1 MSYRG
6 KKHNVI
12 NSAFYDYSFLFMLT
26 CLVDSATIVIDSMFS
41 KSLGTNALAA
51 QGMCTPSF
59 VLCAILANM
68 LTTGIRSR
76 CSASMSMGNTKE
88 IRKYFSTGCFFIVV
102 LAVIT
107 TVGCFVFLNTL
118 VRLFGADGSDPV
130 LQENLRDILRG
141 WFPGIPGFFGFFF
154 LQSMVTLDGDK
165 KCIRI
170 ASFVMFAENIIMDWL
185 SITLMKNG
193 MWGIGFST
201 GLSYICGC
209 VILLSHF
216 IRRKD
221 SFRFSVH
228 DVRPAILPEV
238 LRIGAPKLTHYG
250 SKFIAPLIINNVVI
264 AVGGSAVMA
273 AYSMQCSLISLCA
286 VPNFGLTHSVSL
298 FSEVYYSQKDK
309 DALKKIY
316 NSTLKLSMM
325 TCIPVSVAVIVF
337 SMPIAS
343 FYLKSNPDAHQYGVM
358 ALVCMALAILP
369 NALNLAIISYLQ
381 GARKLVACH
390 IQTISLRLFM
400 NTVTTGILG
409 YTMGVRGLFFAIP
422 IAELLVMVSY
432 LLGVALFFRRKS
444 LVETILMLPEDFYIS
459 ENNQLNVTVTNLNES
474 INISDKIGTFCRS
487 HNIDHRRSMFASLCA
502 EELVTNVVNHG
513 FKMDTHSHS
522 CDVWVA
528 IEDGDVIL
536 HIRDDCRRFNPVERY
551 EKIRAVEEDISA
563 NVGIR
568 LVYKIAKDIRYV
580 NLLETNTLIVRV

>member
-1 MSYRG
+1 MSHSN
-6 KKHNVI
+6 KKHSVI
-12 NSAFYDYSFLFMLT
+12 NSVFYDFSFLFMLT

-59 VLCAILANM
+59 VMCAILANM
-68 LTTGIRSR
+68 ISTGISSR

-88 IRKYFSTGCFFIVV
+88 TRTYFSTGCFFIIV

-107 TVGCFVFLNTL
+107 TVGCFVFLNPL

-154 LQSMVTLDGDK
+154 LQSLVTLDGDK

-170 ASFVMFAENIIMDWL
+170 ASFGMLAENIIMDWL
-185 SITLMKNG
+185 SISLMENG

-201 GLSYICGC
+201 GMSYICGC
-209 VILLSHF
+209 IILLSHF
-216 IRRKD
+216 IRKND
-221 SFRFSVH
+221 AFRFSIRDVH
-228 DVRPAILPEV
+228 PVILPEV

-250 SKFIAPLIINNVVI
+250 SKFVAPLIIHNLVI
-264 AVGGSAVMA
+264 AVGGSAAMA

-286 VPNFGLTHSVSL
+286 VPGYGLTHSVSL
-298 FSEVYYSQKDK
+298 FSDVYYSQKDK
-309 DALKKIY
+309 NALIKLY
-316 NSTLKLSMM
+316 NSTLKFSMM
-325 TCIPVSVAVIVF
+325 TCIPISVFVIIF

-358 ALVCMALAILP
+358 ALICMALSILP

-381 GARKLVACH
+381 GTHKLAACH
-390 IQTISLRLFM
+390 VQTISLRLVM

-409 YTMGVRGLFFAIP
+409 HTMGARGLFFAIP
-422 IAELLVMVSY
+422 IAELLVLVSY
-432 LLGVALFFRRKS
+432 LLGVVLIFRRKS
-444 LVETILMLPEDFYIS
+444 LAETILMLPDDFYIS
-459 ENNQLNVTVTNLNES
+459 DNNQLNVTVTNLNES
-474 INISDKIGTFCRS
+474 INISDKIGSFCMS
-487 HNIDHRRSMFASLCA
+487 HNIDRRRSVFASLCA

-513 FKMDTHSHS
+513 FKMDTHPHS
-522 CDVWVA
+522 CDVWVV
-528 IEDGDVIL
+528 IEDGDVIM
-536 HIRDDCRRFNPVERY
+536 HIRDDCRHFNPVERY
-551 EKIRAVEEDISA
+551 EKIRASEEDISA
-563 NVGIR
+563 HVGIR
-568 LVYKIAKDIRYV
+568 LVYQIAKDIRYV